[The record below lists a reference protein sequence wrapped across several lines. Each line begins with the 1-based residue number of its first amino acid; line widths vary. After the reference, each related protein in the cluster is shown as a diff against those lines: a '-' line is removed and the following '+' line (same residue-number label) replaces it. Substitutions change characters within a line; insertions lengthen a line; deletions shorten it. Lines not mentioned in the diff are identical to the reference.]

1 MRRTF
6 AQVLK
11 ENKISIRKEYEK
23 LYNSF
28 YIAKY
33 CESSLE
39 LSIQELISMH
49 FLEPDYMNIRKTC
62 FSLEE
67 FNKKYNFD
75 FTKKPE
81 DFDEQNDMDYFI
93 SFFEYVYN
101 LISPMTILAIIT
113 MHYKMNY
120 MVYISDVMENIG
132 YEIKQMDNSFIF
144 VPKDMVAFNV
154 SESEVLPDSLSYK
167 VIEYNHHSLRGNIEG
182 KKEILL
188 KFAHTLESKK
198 TELKSCNK
206 NLASEIFTIFN
217 NCNIRHNNVDE
228 NCKSSYNSYIAEISE
243 KELEEIYDE
252 TYQMCLLAFMELE
265 HLNRKEK
272 ISDLKNRINNKTG

>member
-11 ENKISIRKEYEK
+11 KNKISIRKEYEK

-28 YIAKY
+28 YITED
-33 CESSLE
+33 CEDRRK
-39 LSIQELISMH
+39 SIQELISMY
-49 FLEPDYMNIRKTC
+49 FSESYYMNIRKTC

-67 FNKKYNFD
+67 FNKEYNFD
-75 FTKKPE
+75 FTKMPA

-101 LISPMTILAIIT
+101 LIFPIFKIIT
-113 MHYKMNY
+113 EYYNINY
-120 MVYISDVMENIG
+120 IAYIYNVMENIG
-132 YEIKQMDNSFIF
+132 YERKYVDNSFIF

-167 VIEYNHHSLRGNIEG
+167 VIEYNHHSLQGNIEG

-188 KFAHTLESKK
+188 KFAHTLESQRN
-198 TELKSCNK
+198 ELKSCNK
-206 NLASEIFTIFN
+206 NLESEIFTIFN

>member
-28 YIAKY
+28 YITED
-33 CESSLE
+33 CEDRRK
-39 LSIQELISMH
+39 SIQELISMY
-49 FLEPDYMNIRKTC
+49 FSESYYMNIRKTC

-67 FNKKYNFD
+67 FNKEYNFD
-75 FTKKPE
+75 FTKMPA

-101 LISPMTILAIIT
+101 LIFPIFKIIT
-113 MHYKMNY
+113 EYYNINY
-120 MVYISDVMENIG
+120 IIYIYDVMKNIG
-132 YEIKQMDNSFIF
+132 YEKNYVDNSFIF

-188 KFAHTLESKK
+188 KFAHTLESQR

-206 NLASEIFTIFN
+206 NLESEIFTIFN

-228 NCKSSYNSYIAEISE
+228 NCKSSYNRYIAEISD
-243 KELEEIYDE
+243 KELEKIYDE

-265 HLNRKEK
+265 HLNKKEK

>member
-1 MRRTF
+1 MRKTF

-28 YIAKY
+28 YITED
-33 CESSLE
+33 CEDRRK
-39 LSIQELISMH
+39 SIQELISMY
-49 FLEPDYMNIRKTC
+49 FSESYYMNIRKTC

-67 FNKKYNFD
+67 FNKEYNFD
-75 FTKKPE
+75 FTKMPA

-101 LISPMTILAIIT
+101 LISPILAIIIK
-113 MHYKMNY
+113 YYNMNY
-120 MVYISDVMENIG
+120 MAYISDVMENIG

-154 SESEVLPDSLSYK
+154 SESEVLPDSLSY
-167 VIEYNHHSLRGNIEG
+167 
-182 KKEILL
+182 
-188 KFAHTLESKK
+188 
-198 TELKSCNK
+198 
-206 NLASEIFTIFN
+206 
-217 NCNIRHNNVDE
+217 IRHNNVDE
-228 NCKSSYNSYIAEISE
+228 NCKSSYNSYIAEISD
-243 KELEEIYDE
+243 KELEKIYDE

>member
-28 YIAKY
+28 YSTED
-33 CESSLE
+33 CEEQSRT
-39 LSIQELISMH
+39 SIQELISMH

-113 MHYKMNY
+113 MHYNMNY
-120 MVYISDVMENIG
+120 MAYISDVMENIG

-188 KFAHTLESKK
+188 KFAHTLESQR

-206 NLASEIFTIFN
+206 NLESELFTIFN

>member
-28 YIAKY
+28 YITEY
-33 CESSLE
+33 CEDQSRK
-39 LSIQELISMH
+39 SIQELISIH
-49 FLEPDYMNIRKTC
+49 FLEPYYMNIRKTC

-67 FNKKYNFD
+67 FNKEYKFD
-75 FTKKPE
+75 FTKMPA

-101 LISPMTILAIIT
+101 LILPILAIIIK
-113 MHYKMNY
+113 YYNMNY
-120 MVYISDVMENIG
+120 MAYISDVMENIG

-167 VIEYNHHSLRGNIEG
+167 VIEYNHYSLRGNIEG

-188 KFAHTLESKK
+188 KFAHTLESQR

-206 NLASEIFTIFN
+206 NLESEIFTIFN

-265 HLNRKEK
+265 HLNKKEK

>member
-11 ENKISIRKEYEK
+11 KNKISIRKEYEK

-28 YIAKY
+28 YITED
-33 CESSLE
+33 CEDRRK
-39 LSIQELISMH
+39 SIQELISMY
-49 FLEPDYMNIRKTC
+49 FSESYYMNIRKTC

-67 FNKKYNFD
+67 FNKEYNFD
-75 FTKKPE
+75 FTKMPA

-101 LISPMTILAIIT
+101 LIFPIFKIIT
-113 MHYKMNY
+113 EYYNINY
-120 MVYISDVMENIG
+120 IAYIYNVMENIG
-132 YEIKQMDNSFIF
+132 YERKYVDNSFIF

-167 VIEYNHHSLRGNIEG
+167 VIEYNHHSLQGNIEG

-206 NLASEIFTIFN
+206 NLTSEIFTIFN

-228 NCKSSYNSYIAEISE
+228 NCKSSYNSYIAEISD
-243 KELEEIYDE
+243 KELEKIYDE